1 MSSYENTA
9 SNAYRLWYSISSA
22 NNDLIAEY
30 SNERTD
36 QYWTAIHGPIEDV
49 HSDCLSNSQLKLLHK
64 DKRMLMAVKVQI
76 ISRFMIANQYGTK
89 KLEFYE

>member
-49 HSDCLSNSQLKLLHK
+49 HGGGQS
-64 DKRMLMAVKVQI
+64 I
-76 ISRFMIANQYGTK
+76 WIACPIVI
-89 KLEFYE
+89 